1 MMRPFSALLAV
12 PLALAACAQ
21 VPAEP
26 SPLAEGAWSVD
37 AAASSLSY
45 VSVKAGEIA
54 EANSFS
60 GLSGSVSPEG
70 AANLEIDLATVET
83 KVDIRNERMREIFFE
98 VAQFPKATVSAQIDP
113 AAFTALKVGEST
125 VQPLAATLALK
136 GVETPLET
144 EVRVTRIAEDRV
156 LATSVEP
163 VIVDAGTL
171 ELTDKLAQL
180 QEIAGLPSITP
191 AVPVT
196 FTIAFQR

>member
-1 MMRPFSALLAV
+1 M
-12 PLALAACAQ
+12 Q
-21 VPAEP
+21 P
-26 SPLAEGAWSVD
+26 SPLAEGSWSID
-37 AAASSLSY
+37 GAASSLSY

-70 AANLEIDLATVET
+70 AARIEIDLATVET

-98 VAQFPKATVSAQIDP
+98 VAQFPTANVTAQIAP
-113 AAFTALKVGEST
+113 ATFTALKVGEST

-136 GVETPLET
+136 GVEAPVET

-156 LATSVEP
+156 LATTVEP
-163 VIVDAGTL
+163 VIVHADAFGL
-171 ELTDKLAQL
+171 GEGIEQLRELAD
-180 QEIAGLPSITP
+180 LPSITP

-196 FTIAFQR
+196 FALAFEREESPTAD